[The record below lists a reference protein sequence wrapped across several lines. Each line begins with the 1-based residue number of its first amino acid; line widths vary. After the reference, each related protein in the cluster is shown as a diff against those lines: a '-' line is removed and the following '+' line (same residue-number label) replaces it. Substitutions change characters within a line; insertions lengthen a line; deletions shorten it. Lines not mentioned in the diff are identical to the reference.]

1 VQAQEQ
7 PNSSQVPP
15 VQAAGGQIAEVLP
28 ATLLLP
34 EATPV
39 KLKLL
44 HTLNSKTVVI
54 DDPLNFV
61 VAGDLIVNGEIVA
74 KTGAVPQR
82 LLASS
87 RTAGQDFCLPL

>member
-1 VQAQEQ
+1 
-7 PNSSQVPP
+7 
-15 VQAAGGQIAEVLP
+15 
-28 ATLLLP
+28 
-34 EATPV
+34 
-39 KLKLL
+39 
-44 HTLNSKTVVI
+44 
-54 DDPLNFV
+54 